1 MNKLKI
7 TQIESKKNIKQ
18 VKTTQNYIDKWSQT
32 KMTKTVIKI
41 FMY

>member
-7 TQIESKKNIKQ
+7 TQIESNKIIKQ
-18 VKTTQNYIDKWSQT
+18 AKKLRIILTKGVKT